1 VFLFGQVILFISQSE
16 MSICGALP
24 KQDPLK
30 HRAATPPI
38 DPPAAMSMLNRLDTT
53 QLEAL

>member
-1 VFLFGQVILFISQSE
+1 MFLFGQVILFISQSE